1 MKKFNSILR
10 GLLASVTALSLAGNT
25 IASTAMASQK
35 GEEVVEYAE
44 SLVGISGRP
53 NIITDY
59 WRLVTEWCA
68 MAVFYVG
75 DKTGVPNSFPRST
88 YVDKSGIYKDPTL
101 GPGFRDWFEN
111 RDRFYYRGELTPSAG
126 DLIIFDYNGDNYGD
140 HIGFVKS
147 YNEATNIVYT
157 IEGNVNDQMLPQ
169 YYYASDYRILGY
181 CRPDYNDS
189 DYSAPPVITS
199 PAPVVTT
206 TATPSFVTTPTT
218 TVTVKP
224 ETPPSQQITPPS
236 NISSD
241 YYVSSSIG
249 CNLRSKPE
257 FNNNII
263 KNLDTNTALHLIR
276 TSGSFL
282 YVRVG
287 NTDTYGYVHNS
298 TVSPSG
304 QNVYSY
310 GCKENYYVSSQYG
323 CYLYDS
329 PYGTRSLKILDTNQ
343 KLTLLSQENEYS
355 YIEVVM
361 YNGKVYNGYVK
372 KNVISPITQTSTN
385 TTTNNNDIIL
395 SGTSYSSCGCIPYTN
410 YKYVSSNIG
419 CKLRSQPNLYSNV
432 MHILDTYTPVN
443 IISAVQDFYYCSVYV
458 NNQQVYGYI
467 HSSVLS

>member
-1 MKKFNSILR
+1 MKKLNSILS
-10 GLLASVTALSLAGNT
+10 GLLASATALSLAGNT
-25 IASTAMASQK
+25 ISPTAMASQK

-44 SLVGISGRP
+44 DLVGISGRP

-101 GPGFRDWFEN
+101 GPGFRDWFEE
-111 RDRFYYRGELTPSAG
+111 RGRFYYQGELIPGAG
-126 DLIIFDYNGDNYGD
+126 DLIIFDYNGDGYGD

-147 YNEATNIVYT
+147 YNGATNIVYT

-169 YYYASDYRILGY
+169 YYYANDYRILGY

-189 DYSAPPVITS
+189 NYSAPPVTTAPT
-199 PAPVVTT
+199 PAVTT
-206 TATPSFVTTPTT
+206 TAVSNFVPTSTTT
-218 TVTVKP
+218 TVAVNP
-224 ETPPSQQITPPS
+224 VTPPSY
-236 NISSD
+236 NSSD

-249 CNLRSKPE
+249 CNLRSQPE
-257 FNNNII
+257 FNDNNIMQI
-263 KNLDTNTALHLIR
+263 LDTNTTLHLIS
-276 TSGSFL
+276 TSGSFY

-287 NTDTYGYVHNS
+287 NTDTYGYVHYS
-298 TVSPSG
+298 TVSQRG
-304 QNVYSY
+304 QNTYSY
-310 GCKENYYVSSQYG
+310 GCKENYYISSQYG

-329 PYGTRSLKILDTNQ
+329 PNGTGSSRILDTNQ
-343 KLTLLSQENEYS
+343 KITLLSQGSEYS

-361 YNGKVYNGYVK
+361 YNGNVYNGYVE
-372 KNVISPITQTSTN
+372 NDVISPISQTSTN
-385 TTTNNNDIIL
+385 TTTNSSDIVL

-410 YKYVSSNIG
+410 YKYVSSDIG
-419 CKLRSQPNLYSNV
+419 CKLRSQPNMNDSNV
-432 MHILDTYTPVN
+432 MYILDTYTPVN
-443 IISAVQDFYYCSVYV
+443 IISAEQDFYYCSVYV
-458 NNQQVYGYI
+458 NQQQVYGYI